1 MKSLFKRYKYVSP
14 NVSNIEYFRN
24 PSLHHGVGLVGSWK
38 AFFAK
43 TLKQKLY
50 KNRMRKKGLHG
61 VLSTTKQKQSWLKT
75 NT

>member
-1 MKSLFKRYKYVSP
+1 MFLQTYRIFNIFKTP
-14 NVSNIEYFRN
+14 AFIM
-24 PSLHHGVGLVGSWK
+24 GVGLVGSWK

-61 VLSTTKQKQSWLKT
+61 VLSTAKQKQSWLKT

>member
-1 MKSLFKRYKYVSP
+1 MFLQTYRILNIFKTP
-14 NVSNIEYFRN
+14 A
-24 PSLHHGVGLVGSWK
+24 LGVGLVGSWK

-50 KNRMRKKGLHG
+50 KIRMGKKGLHG
-61 VLSTTKQKQSWLKT
+61 VLSTAKQKQSWLKT